1 MNESID
7 LQQLERKAYLSY
19 HQDGVIDI
27 FIGSAIVTFGLLFLP
42 WVFEYLWM
50 AFSGLFIIWVLFYA
64 GVKRVVTVPR
74 IGYVEFKQHRRSR
87 VMFIVL
93 LLFIINIVLFLIS
106 ALGLLTPELRFFL
119 NVYGYSVTAFIVGGI
134 FLLIGFLTEL
144 RRVMG
149 YGVVA
154 IAVFLFLQFY
164 PMPFS
169 YPIIVLGLVMTTYG
183 CLLLFQFIKK
193 YPKENSEVELDD
205 PWDEETE
212 LGGGNVPS

>member
-1 MNESID
+1 MNEKID

-42 WVFEYLWM
+42 WVFEHLWM
-50 AFSGLFIIWVLFYA
+50 AFSGLFIIWVLSYA
-64 GVKRVVTVPR
+64 GVKRAFTVPR

-87 VMFIVL
+87 VMLIVV
-93 LLFIINIVLFLIS
+93 LLFIINLLLFLIQ
-106 ALGLLTPELRFFL
+106 ALGILTPELRIFL
-119 NVYGYSVTAFIVGGI
+119 NMYGYMVTAFVVGGL
-134 FLLIGFLTEL
+134 FLLIGFLTDL

-154 IAVFLFLQFY
+154 IAVFLFAHFY

-183 CLLLFQFIKK
+183 CVLLFQFIKK
-193 YPKENSEVELDD
+193 YPKENSGVELED
-205 PWDEETE
+205 PWEEKTE
-212 LGGGNVPS
+212 LDGGNVPS

>member
-1 MNESID
+1 MNENIN

-42 WVFEYLWM
+42 GVVEHLWM
-50 AFSGLFIIWVLFYA
+50 AFSGLFIIWVLSYA
-64 GVKRVVTVPR
+64 GVKRAFTVPR

-87 VMFIVL
+87 VMFIVV
-93 LLFIINIVLFLIS
+93 LLFIINIVLFLIP
-106 ALGLLTPELRFFL
+106 ALGLLTPELRTFL
-119 NVYGYSVTAFIVGGI
+119 NVYGYMVVAFVVGGL

-144 RRVMG
+144 HRVMG

-164 PMPFS
+164 PMHFAF
-169 YPIIVLGLVMTTYG
+169 PIIVLGLVMTVYG
-183 CLLLFQFIKK
+183 CVLLFQFIQK
-193 YPKENSEVELDD
+193 YPKEKSGVELED
-205 PWDEETE
+205 PWEEPTD
-212 LGGGNVPS
+212 